1 MFGGHT
7 IWGLGLVIDILW
19 HWLMIV
25 HDSLESFFLNR
36 YLMWQLS
43 FQDFL
48 IWLILSLIR
57 RLNVSDQTMP
67 NNYLFIDFFNER
79 GVVHQFSCV
88 DRPQQFSRG
97 QKHKHLLNVALALYF
112 HSRVPIQFW
121 SDCVLTAT
129 FLKTGL
135 PLHYWTIRPLM
146 SFCTILLWTT
156 LC

>member
-1 MFGGHT
+1 MAT
-7 IWGLGLVIDILW
+7 IIPR
-19 HWLMIV
+19 
-25 HDSLESFFLNR
+25 FLNMIDTQFNKKIECFR
-36 YLMWQLS
+36 SDNAKQLS
-43 FQDFL
+43 
-48 IWLILSLIR
+48 
-57 RLNVSDQTMP
+57 
-67 NNYLFIDFFNER
+67 FIDFFNER

-135 PLHYWTIRPLM
+135 PLHY
-146 SFCTILLWTT
+146 
-156 LC
+156 